1 MSTPLLAIGLLS
13 KISSVARQGLNQ
25 AQKTSAATQGA
36 EAAADRQNVPGSPA
50 KFDLQKLFQSLDLN
64 KDNNLTK
71 DEFKS
76 LAGNLPE
83 GKNSSSLLALQEAG
97 NGSNE
102 FTSKLFSSL
111 DKDGDGQIGK
121 EEFGA
126 IGQGIRGVLRGVG
139 AAGEGN
145 RGAASLGASGLKPAS
160 DTSGTDVDRDRLN
173 RAANAYSRTS
183 APTL

>member
-13 KISSVARQGLNQ
+13 KISTVARQGLQQ
-25 AQKTSAATQGA
+25 AQKANQVA

-50 KFDLQKLFQSLDLN
+50 KFDLQKLFQTLDQN
-64 KDNNLTK
+64 KDNNLTR
-71 DEFKS
+71 DELKN

-83 GKNSSSLLALQEAG
+83 GKNASSLLALQEAG
-97 NGSNE
+97 NGSND

-111 DKDGDGQIGK
+111 DKDSDAQISQ
-121 EEFGA
+121 EEFTA

-145 RGAASLGASGLKPAS
+145 RGAASLGASGLRPAS
-160 DTSGTDVDRDRLN
+160 NTSGTDVDRDRLN

-183 APTL
+183 APVL